1 MAVLFSLVFM
11 MLFQPLRAAATEF
24 ANADLMSL
32 QTRTTYFVNLTIEGQ
47 QAELELDASQ
57 YHFLQSLLKLSLS
70 ETLPNERHENYD
82 SIASSINEMAMKRF
96 GKALVMNS
104 ENGYHLYRP
113 LPSSENRLFHIFKR
127 SVFYRGE
134 EVTLTDKQ
142 IEILRILDA
151 APNRAM
157 TFEEL
162 AQAVGWNGRN
172 FRTNVRSYMEAINL
186 RTTES
191 TGAELLQV
199 EGRGKL
205 IRITVIEPTTYTE
218 VGYSRVNGQI
228 LRLEPAA
235 FAVAEVLSANMRE
248 NLPLNVEVSS
258 SELKEINMTP
268 PKILASAKLIYAA
281 AGMPHENLKVR
292 VLLKKENSRAHR
304 NDRNCVFHLL

>member
-1 MAVLFSLVFM
+1 MAVLVSLVFM
-11 MLFQPLRAAATEF
+11 MLFQPSRAAAAEF
-24 ANADLMSL
+24 ADANSITL

-47 QAELELDASQ
+47 QADLELDVSQ
-57 YHFLQSLLKLSLS
+57 YQFLQSLLKLSLS
-70 ETLPNERHENYD
+70 EALPNERHKNYD

-113 LPSSENRLFHIFKR
+113 LPSSENRLFNIFKR

-172 FRTNVRSYMEAINL
+172 FRTNVRSYMDAINL
-186 RTTES
+186 KTMEYA
-191 TGAELLQV
+191 GAELLQV

-205 IRITVIEPTTYTE
+205 IRIAVIEPNTYTE
-218 VGYSRVNGQI
+218 GGYSRVDGQI

-235 FAVAEVLSANMRE
+235 FAVAEILSAKIRE
-248 NLPLNVEVSS
+248 NLPSNVKVSA
-258 SELKEINMTP
+258 SELQEINMTP
-268 PKILASAKLIYAA
+268 PQILASAKLIYAA
-281 AGMPHENLKVR
+281 AGLPHDNLRLQLTLKNEYR
-292 VLLKKENSRAHR
+292 PRDEICMRDLL
-304 NDRNCVFHLL
+304 